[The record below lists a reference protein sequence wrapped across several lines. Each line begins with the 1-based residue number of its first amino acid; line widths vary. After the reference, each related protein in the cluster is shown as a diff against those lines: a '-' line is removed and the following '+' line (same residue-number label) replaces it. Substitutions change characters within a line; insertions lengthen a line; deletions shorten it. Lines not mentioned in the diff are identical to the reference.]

1 MFYRYLFYYIMN
13 TNLQIKKQL
22 KEISNEEANSS
33 CFDCGNKPANWASIS
48 NGIFL
53 CLDCSSEHRG
63 YGIEISFI
71 RSITMDQWTQ
81 EQVNIMKIGGNQ
93 RLKDFLT
100 NYEIPENMDRKI
112 IYFSNLMNF
121 YRKQIKAESMGR
133 INMEPLPSKEVFW
146 NKMNSYDRNNFNNN
160 IKDNENK
167 NKNEII
173 IEVDQYQQARNK
185 LNILSEQ
192 SEEINNIK
200 ENVSD
205 NKDRYISIGSEQN
218 NTNNNNNSYLSSY
231 TNWLP
236 NIDYFNNVRNIIN
249 NVNGTGMNQ
258 NSEMNDST
266 IRNELRYNI
275 FSLGSKTLTGF
286 SYMGSKIIEN
296 GIKAIKSDTF
306 KNFLYKTGEGIWY
319 IKDKIMGSSNNN
331 NSNNDNSEEEIYSFL
346 EQDNSV

>member
-13 TNLQIKKQL
+13 ANLQIKKQL

-146 NKMNSYDRNNFNNN
+146 NKMNSYDRNNLHACLIPSGLLLFALKVCLRLYHILLYIL
-160 IKDNENK
+160 IK
-167 NKNEII
+167 I
-173 IEVDQYQQARNK
+173 VK
-185 LNILSEQ
+185 LLLMKVLI
-192 SEEINNIK
+192 
-200 ENVSD
+200 
-205 NKDRYISIGSEQN
+205 
-218 NTNNNNNSYLSSY
+218 
-231 TNWLP
+231 
-236 NIDYFNNVRNIIN
+236 
-249 NVNGTGMNQ
+249 
-258 NSEMNDST
+258 
-266 IRNELRYNI
+266 
-275 FSLGSKTLTGF
+275 
-286 SYMGSKIIEN
+286 
-296 GIKAIKSDTF
+296 
-306 KNFLYKTGEGIWY
+306 
-319 IKDKIMGSSNNN
+319 
-331 NSNNDNSEEEIYSFL
+331 
-346 EQDNSV
+346 

>member
-13 TNLQIKKQL
+13 ANLQIKKQL

-146 NKMNSYDRNNFNNN
+146 NQMNFYDRNNFNNN

-185 LNILSEQ
+185 L
-192 SEEINNIK
+192 
-200 ENVSD
+200 
-205 NKDRYISIGSEQN
+205 
-218 NTNNNNNSYLSSY
+218 
-231 TNWLP
+231 
-236 NIDYFNNVRNIIN
+236 
-249 NVNGTGMNQ
+249 
-258 NSEMNDST
+258 
-266 IRNELRYNI
+266 
-275 FSLGSKTLTGF
+275 
-286 SYMGSKIIEN
+286 
-296 GIKAIKSDTF
+296 
-306 KNFLYKTGEGIWY
+306 
-319 IKDKIMGSSNNN
+319 
-331 NSNNDNSEEEIYSFL
+331 
-346 EQDNSV
+346 

>member
-1 MFYRYLFYYIMN
+1 MN
-13 TNLQIKKQL
+13 ANLQIKKQL

-121 YRKQIKAESMGR
+121 YRKQIKAESMGQ
-133 INMEPLPSKEVFW
+133 INMEPFASKEVFW
-146 NKMNSYDRNNFNNN
+146 NQINSYDRNNFNNN

-173 IEVDQYQQARNK
+173 IEVDQYQLARNK

-205 NKDRYISIGSEQN
+205 NKERYISIGSEQN
-218 NTNNNNNSYLSSY
+218 NTNNNNNSYL
-231 TNWLP
+231 
-236 NIDYFNNVRNIIN
+236 
-249 NVNGTGMNQ
+249 
-258 NSEMNDST
+258 
-266 IRNELRYNI
+266 
-275 FSLGSKTLTGF
+275 
-286 SYMGSKIIEN
+286 
-296 GIKAIKSDTF
+296 
-306 KNFLYKTGEGIWY
+306 
-319 IKDKIMGSSNNN
+319 
-331 NSNNDNSEEEIYSFL
+331 
-346 EQDNSV
+346 